1 MATDKTITQVLAVLA
16 IAYPRFEMAKETP
29 RVYTQLLRDIPDDI
43 LIAAVQQHA
52 ASSKWFPSIAELRG
66 AAQDIQARAAGVLTA
81 EESWLAV
88 REAVQR
94 FGWYG
99 EPIPPEDGGGWRV
112 PTMLDEMTKRAIE
125 GLGGWKMLCQS
136 DNAPADRAHYLKI
149 YGSLFH
155 RRQSDAAML
164 PQVQE
169 IVAKLAGA
177 MSMPQL
183 EAGE

>member
-1 MATDKTITQVLAVLA
+1 MATDKVVKQVLAVLA
-16 IAYPRFEMAKETP
+16 VAYPGFEMAKETP
-29 RVYTQLLRDIPDDI
+29 QVYAQLLKDIPDDV

-52 ASSKWFPSIAELRG
+52 ANSKWFPKIAELREV
-66 AAQDIQARAAGVLTA
+66 AQDIQARAAGVLTS

-88 REAVQR
+88 REAVRQ

-99 EPIPPEDGGGWRV
+99 EPIDPENGGGWRV

-149 YGSLFH
+149 YGSLLH
-155 RRQSDAAML
+155 RHQSDAAML
-164 PQVQE
+164 PQVKD
-169 IVAKLAGA
+169 VVDRLAGA
-177 MSMPQL
+177 MSTPQL